1 MLKLKIFQR
10 RIQFGR
16 AAISTCLAMNE
27 LKIKHHGVTLANDEL
42 VSVAK
47 VGKARG
53 GKIEKLRRRIV
64 RFCGHCT

>member
-1 MLKLKIFQR
+1 M
-10 RIQFGR
+10 
-16 AAISTCLAMNE
+16 
-27 LKIKHHGVTLANDEL
+27 TLANDEL

-64 RFCGHCT
+64 RFCATVHDPNWTVQPLDRLDGKKKKLKEFKIVECAICNAK